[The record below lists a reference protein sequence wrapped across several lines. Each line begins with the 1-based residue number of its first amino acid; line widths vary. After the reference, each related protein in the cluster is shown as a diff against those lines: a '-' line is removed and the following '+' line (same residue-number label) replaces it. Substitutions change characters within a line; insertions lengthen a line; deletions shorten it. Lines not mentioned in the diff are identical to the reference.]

1 MAAQLATA
9 VHTAPPPVVVP
20 PGGTYQVPLHML
32 QSVGPE
38 GSQQFWQVLAE
49 SVTSVQQSSLSFA
62 FPLGGSILRLGRK
75 ELELRRSL
83 GLALETRTVGGSF
96 QKDSS
101 RTTLQRYSLLLLPG
115 LRVANSLPV
124 SLRASLHRGETPSSG
139 VAMGSAGAAEER
151 ALTAYGQLWALYVLC
166 PFFDR
171 LLLGVAGAVDA
182 RPLGPGDA
190 VLLPLAAL
198 AALLE
203 GRLALGMMLLA
214 HIVKLAMFAHRLPF
228 VWDHECWAAATE
240 VSFVLAAAQGETG
253 VVQRFWPAA
262 RAQLLLLYAGAAFWK
277 LNTSFLDHRTSCGT
291 VILAQV
297 WAAYM
302 PSTLALDLAPMVTRL
317 APFAALGGEVMLPLA
332 MACFPRLGVFL
343 ALLFHLLVVLAPAP
357 NFAGGFSVTCASR
370 LILCLPWEAASAL
383 GHISLAVLGAALAV
397 AFVRSAAFA
406 TFALMFLVTV
416 SAVLA
421 SGLQK
426 GSNAGS
432 SAALTRCSAVGTFVY
447 AFVLPVLGLQHMAS
461 CSMYANLKHYGGSNH
476 LLMPTGLL
484 QDAFP
489 VTFGSELLRV
499 DKAAGLLAA
508 QNVWTEI
515 EPELATTL
523 LRAANH
529 SGRQFVPYYARMG
542 SLEDAGVALQE
553 ENAALP
559 VVMSAFE
566 LRRSLAVLR
575 RSGQTAS
582 LSYVR
587 LPGDL
592 QTPAEWLAHRGA
604 AVRVHPNGTCTV
616 DTRPCAED
624 EIALQPPPPRW
635 LTSMLLPYPYALLP
649 GDGKEIHCSS

>member
-1 MAAQLATA
+1 
-9 VHTAPPPVVVP
+9 
-20 PGGTYQVPLHML
+20 
-32 QSVGPE
+32 
-38 GSQQFWQVLAE
+38 
-49 SVTSVQQSSLSFA
+49 
-62 FPLGGSILRLGRK
+62 
-75 ELELRRSL
+75 
-83 GLALETRTVGGSF
+83 
-96 QKDSS
+96 
-101 RTTLQRYSLLLLPG
+101 
-115 LRVANSLPV
+115 
-124 SLRASLHRGETPSSG
+124 
-139 VAMGSAGAAEER
+139 MGSAGAAEGR
-151 ALTAYGQLWALYVLC
+151 ALTVYGQLWALYVLC

-182 RPLGPGDA
+182 RPLGPGDV

-214 HIVKLAMFAHRLPF
+214 HIVKLAMFAYRLPF
-228 VWDHECWAAATE
+228 VWDHECWAAVTE
-240 VSFVLAAAQGETG
+240 ACFVLAAAQGETG

-302 PSTLALDLAPMVTRL
+302 PSTLAVDLAPMVTRL
-317 APFAALGGEVMLPLA
+317 SPFAALGGEVMLPLA
-332 MACFPRLGVFL
+332 MGYFPQLGVGL

-370 LILCLPWEAASAL
+370 LILCLPWEAAASAL
-383 GHISLAVLGAALAV
+383 NHISALAVLGAALAV
-397 AFVRSAAFA
+397 AFIRSAAFA

-426 GSNAGS
+426 GSGTES
-432 SAALTRCSAVGTFVY
+432 SATLTRCSAVATFAY

-476 LLMPTGLL
+476 LLLPTGLL

-499 DKAAGLLAA
+499 DEASGLLAA

-515 EPELATTL
+515 EPELL
-523 LRAANH
+523 
-529 SGRQFVPYYARMG
+529 G
-542 SLEDAGVALQE
+542 S
-553 ENAALP
+553 
-559 VVMSAFE
+559 
-566 LRRSLAVLR
+566 
-575 RSGQTAS
+575 
-582 LSYVR
+582 
-587 LPGDL
+587 
-592 QTPAEWLAHRGA
+592 
-604 AVRVHPNGTCTV
+604 C
-616 DTRPCAED
+616 
-624 EIALQPPPPRW
+624 
-635 LTSMLLPYPYALLP
+635 
-649 GDGKEIHCSS
+649 

>member
-1 MAAQLATA
+1 
-9 VHTAPPPVVVP
+9 
-20 PGGTYQVPLHML
+20 
-32 QSVGPE
+32 
-38 GSQQFWQVLAE
+38 
-49 SVTSVQQSSLSFA
+49 
-62 FPLGGSILRLGRK
+62 
-75 ELELRRSL
+75 
-83 GLALETRTVGGSF
+83 
-96 QKDSS
+96 
-101 RTTLQRYSLLLLPG
+101 
-115 LRVANSLPV
+115 
-124 SLRASLHRGETPSSG
+124 
-139 VAMGSAGAAEER
+139 MGSAGAAEER